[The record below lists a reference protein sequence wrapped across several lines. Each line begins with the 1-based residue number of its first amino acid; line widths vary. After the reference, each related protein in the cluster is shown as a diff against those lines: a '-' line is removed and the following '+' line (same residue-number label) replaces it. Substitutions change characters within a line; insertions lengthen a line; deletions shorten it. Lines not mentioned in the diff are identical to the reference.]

1 MLEPRVNRVAGRRAA
16 AWLLSC
22 VIALTALAFVS
33 APAGAK
39 SSSPPV
45 PDGYHLVNLKKTAG
59 LSMAI
64 PDTWLALDPS
74 SKTFQQV
81 IETATA
87 QNPKLAPLVA
97 QFQAI
102 SGDSFMAVDQE
113 GTTFVSNLIVSPT
126 ALSKSA
132 LSQPTQVES
141 ALRSELAALKP
152 TDLEVVKT
160 KVGGKPSLRST
171 ATLTVATPD
180 GTPINAY
187 STSYFVPTKKGV
199 LQLTFSTGGDPDQ
212 DETVQSMVDTVKV
225 F

>member
-16 AWLLSC
+16 AWSLSC

-113 GTTFVSNLIVSPT
+113 GTTFVSNLIVSPMLIFP
-126 ALSKSA
+126 LSAVSSPIRILIKVDLPA
-132 LSQPTQVES
+132 PFFPTMPM
-141 ALRSELAALKP
+141 RSPFLN
-152 TDLEVVKT
+152 V
-160 KVGGKPSLRST
+160 
-171 ATLTVATPD
+171 
-180 GTPINAY
+180 
-187 STSYFVPTKKGV
+187 
-199 LQLTFSTGGDPDQ
+199 
-212 DETVQSMVDTVKV
+212 
-225 F
+225 